1 MDQNW
6 VTTILAEKS
15 DGSKKTVNV
24 VADPTSHRLKVTM
37 SNIATAS
44 DNTYGA
50 RNENQVPVLIAVSA
64 VDGKTP
70 IPIYAD
76 SNGAILI
83 I

>member
-1 MDQNW
+1 
-6 VTTILAEKS
+6 
-15 DGSKKTVNV
+15 
-24 VADPTSHRLKVTM
+24 M

-83 I
+83 TQ

>member
-1 MDQNW
+1 MN
-6 VTTILAEKS
+6 VT
-15 DGSKKTVNV
+15 
-24 VADPTSHRLKVTM
+24 ADPVSHRLKVTR
-37 SNIATAS
+37 SNISTPS

-76 SNGAILI
+76 NNGAILI